1 MYINKITREYS
12 KSINT
17 ATYGGPESWVKI
29 AATYEGQ
36 LESQDDPKA
45 VSLALQK
52 MATDDV
58 LAQAVELKNK
68 IKGVKAAATPS
79 NTGTQ
84 PSTGTETQPKPIH

>member
-68 IKGVKAAATPS
+68 IKGVKVAPPAAPADPTS
-79 NTGTQ
+79 Q
-84 PSTGTETQPKPIH
+84 QQTQPKPIH